1 MNFDDEGMTPN
12 PDPNNKGIPQEP
24 QPENTSDIE
33 DELDALQGKKS
44 KIKNIEIML
53 KKTFKIPEI
62 ETVNNNLD
70 NLNDVLDYF
79 EKRTDDIKA
88 ELINLLLSNREIL
101 QTMKEENAQKSRG
114 EECSGGSSR
123 DIEENK

>member
-1 MNFDDEGMTPN
+1 M
-12 PDPNNKGIPQEP
+12 
-24 QPENTSDIE
+24 
-33 DELDALQGKKS
+33 
-44 KIKNIEIML
+44 
-53 KKTFKIPEI
+53 
-62 ETVNNNLD
+62 NNNLD

-88 ELINLLLSNREIL
+88 ELLNLLLSNREIL

-114 EECSGGSSR
+114 EEASAGSSR